1 MRFPFGRRRRAAAPA
16 PGGEPGGVRLGGD
29 TRRLALGQ
37 RGVAEL
43 IAPAAVEVGRDWL
56 RLDGGY
62 ARALYL
68 SALPREVGDGWLG
81 PLVGFDEPLELAQHI
96 APLDTARMIRDLGNR
111 LNAFE
116 ASRRAAERLG
126 QLRDAGRSMAMDD
139 TAELQEQL
147 TRGEEKLFAVG
158 HYLLLRAPSLR
169 QLDDLTGR
177 LEGVLG
183 GRLQAASRVALY
195 EQDLAFRACL
205 PEGQDRLGHAQTLT
219 SSALAASFPFDAG
232 TLAMP
237 NGILYGLSRQ
247 SLLIFDPF
255 DRGLTNA
262 NSVVIAPS
270 GAGKSFFVK
279 LLALR
284 NLEEEIEFFVI
295 DPDDE
300 YRRLCEAVGGQY
312 VRLALA
318 SAQAINPFDLPLPAA
333 DEPEGEPRDPLA
345 EQIDAL
351 LALLEL
357 MLADPGK
364 ELLAEERATLDRALY
379 DTYAGAG
386 IVPGDPGSW
395 AAPAPLMADLATQL
409 ATLPGDT
416 AASLRLRLRR
426 YVDGSL
432 AGLVNRRTNVDL
444 DGRLVVFSIQRL
456 DRRLQPLAIQI
467 ITSYVWGRIRRSRK
481 ARRLVVD
488 EGWKLLQHPAG
499 GDFLQAM
506 YRRARKYELGL
517 DLIVHRA
524 EDLRNSEHG
533 DAILANAAVKVVL
546 KQNETTIGAVTALF
560 GLTPFEERH
569 LLGAEKGEGLFFARG
584 ARVPLKVVASEEE
597 HALATS
603 DPREVAAIEMAAREA
618 GRAETNVVSAPSA
631 PPDGGRT
638 PEISPESSGRANGQG
653 TTAPGRPTSSVGYRP
668 RGGSR

>member
-1 MRFPFGRRRRAAAPA
+1 MRFPFFPRRRSAAPSPSLPPDA
-16 PGGEPGGVRLGGD
+16 GRLGGD
-29 TRRLALGQ
+29 TRRLALGR
-37 RGVAEL
+37 RGVADL

-62 ARALYL
+62 ARGLYL
-68 SALPREVGDGWLG
+68 SALPREVGDGWLA
-81 PLVGFDEPLELAQHI
+81 PLVGFEEPLDLAQHI

-126 QLRDAGRSMAMDD
+126 QLRDAGRSMAMEDV
-139 TAELQEQL
+139 AELQEQL
-147 TRGEEKLFAVG
+147 TRGEEKLFSVG
-158 HYLLLRAPSLR
+158 HYLLLRAPSVR

-195 EQDLAFRACL
+195 EQALAFRACL

-232 TLAMP
+232 TLSMP
-237 NGILYGLSRQ
+237 TGILYGLSRQ

-284 NLEEEIEFFVI
+284 NLEEGIEFFVI

-318 SAQAINPFDLPLPAA
+318 SAQAINPFDLPLPAE

-345 EQIDAL
+345 EQVDAL

-395 AAPAPLMADLATQL
+395 AEPPPLMGDLAAQL
-409 ATLPGDT
+409 GQMAGDV

-432 AGLVNRRTNVDL
+432 AGLVNRRTSVDL

-467 ITSYVWGRIRRSRK
+467 IASYVWGRIRRSKK

-546 KQNETTIGAVTALF
+546 KQNETTIGAVAALF
-560 GLTPFEERH
+560 DLTPFEERH

-584 ARVPLKVVASEEE
+584 ARVPLRVVASEEE

-603 DPREVAAIEMAAREA
+603 DPREVAAIEAAAREA
-618 GRAETNVVSAPSA
+618 GRADAATRSDFAAPA
-631 PPDGGRT
+631 DGDPSQGT
-638 PEISPESSGRANGQG
+638 PRAEAAHANGQG
-653 TTAPGRPTSSVGYRP
+653 ATVAHRPATSVGYRP
-668 RGGSR
+668 RGGGR

>member
-1 MRFPFGRRRRAAAPA
+1 MMSAFPFFGRRPRAAAAVGRAA
-16 PGGEPGGVRLGGD
+16 PRLDGD

-37 RGVAEL
+37 RGVADL
-43 IAPAAVEVGRDWL
+43 LAPAAVEIGRDWL

-96 APLDTARMIRDLGNR
+96 TPLDTARMLRDLGNR
-111 LNAFE
+111 LNGFE

-126 QLRDAGRSMAMDD
+126 QLGDAGRSMAMEDA
-139 TAELQEQL
+139 TELQEQL

-158 HYLLLRAPSLR
+158 HYVLLRAPSVRL
-169 QLDDLTGR
+169 LDDLTGR
-177 LEGVLG
+177 VERALAAMQV
-183 GRLQAASRVALY
+183 ASRVALY
-195 EQDLAFRACL
+195 EQDLAFHTCL
-205 PEGQDRLGHAQTLT
+205 PEGRDGLGHTQTLT

-237 NGILYGLSRQ
+237 TGILYGMSRQ

-255 DRGLTNA
+255 DRSLTNA

-270 GAGKSFFVK
+270 GAGKSFFIK

-284 NLEEEIEFFVI
+284 NLEEGIEFFIV

-318 SAQAINPFDLPLPAA
+318 SHQAINPFDLPLPGA
-333 DEPEGEPRDPLA
+333 DEDEDEPRDPVA
-345 EQIDAL
+345 EQVDAL

-364 ELLAEERATLDRALY
+364 ELLAEERALLDRALY
-379 DTYAGAG
+379 DTYATAG
-386 IVPGDPGSW
+386 IVPGDRASW
-395 AAPAPLMADLATQL
+395 SRPPPLVGDLAARL
-409 ATLPGDT
+409 AALPGVL
-416 AASLRLRLRR
+416 AASLALRLAR

-432 AGLVNRRTNVDL
+432 AGLVNRRTSVDL

-467 ITSYVWGRIRRSRK
+467 IASYVWGRIRRSRT

-546 KQNETTIGAVTALF
+546 KQNETTIGAVAALF

-584 ARVPLKVVASEEE
+584 ARVPLRVVASPEE

-603 DPREVAAIEMAAREA
+603 DPREVAALEAAARA
-618 GRAETNVVSAPSA
+618 GRRAPGAGPGKIPATGDDEEVVPTGAPVGTTG
-631 PPDGGRT
+631 P
-638 PEISPESSGRANGQG
+638 GRA
-653 TTAPGRPTSSVGYRP
+653 APARPTTSVGHRP
-668 RGGSR
+668 RGGDR